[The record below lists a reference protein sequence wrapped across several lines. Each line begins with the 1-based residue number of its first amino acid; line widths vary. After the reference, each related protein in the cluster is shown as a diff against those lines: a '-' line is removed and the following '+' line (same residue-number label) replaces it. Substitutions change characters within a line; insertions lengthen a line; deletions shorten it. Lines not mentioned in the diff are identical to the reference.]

1 MTLSLSAQDMFIGDP
16 EAIFQVVHGPMFMI
30 GRRLA
35 HWSLSN
41 FKCYEKRTFKHAHL
55 QMLG

>member
-1 MTLSLSAQDMFIGDP
+1 MPLSLSAQDMFIGDP
-16 EAIFQVVHGPMFMI
+16 EAVFQVVHGPTFVI

-41 FKCYEKRTFKHAHL
+41 FECYEKGSFN
-55 QMLG
+55 